1 MVCAKEEVPT
11 SRAANRDFTISSDV
25 GTSPN
30 SIKEN
35 PLALAIPKVR
45 DVHSANNKTP
55 G

>member
-1 MVCAKEEVPT
+1 MACAKDEVPT
-11 SRAANRDFTISSDV
+11 SRAANRDLTISSDV
-25 GTSPN
+25 GTPPN

-35 PLALAIPKVR
+35 PSALAIPNVR